1 MQTIELARVHSE
13 ENPKPIFYMHYLRIT
28 EPFNRSL
35 YCKYVSIKT
44 SQFTGKNEPLW
55 RELAEAA
62 NRKSGPFD
70 VESLCYTHETNVIL
84 YVNYSFFKVWKEK

>member
-1 MQTIELARVHSE
+1 MQTIELAGVHSE

-44 SQFTGKNEPLW
+44 SQFTGKNEPL
-55 RELAEAA
+55 
-62 NRKSGPFD
+62 
-70 VESLCYTHETNVIL
+70 
-84 YVNYSFFKVWKEK
+84 